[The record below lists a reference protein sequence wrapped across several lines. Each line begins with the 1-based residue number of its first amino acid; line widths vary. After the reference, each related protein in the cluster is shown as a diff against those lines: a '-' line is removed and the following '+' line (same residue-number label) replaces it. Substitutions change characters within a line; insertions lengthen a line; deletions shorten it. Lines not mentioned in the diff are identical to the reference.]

1 MNNNRR
7 IMIVD
12 DEPYNV
18 LGLTIIL
25 QQSGY
30 TNIHSIIDTAY
41 SGKQA
46 LDLVISA
53 SEEGKE
59 SYGLIFMDCSMP
71 IMDGYTASEKIKKF
85 VKKNGIE

>member
-1 MNNNRR
+1 
-7 IMIVD
+7 MIVD

-30 TNIHSIIDTAY
+30 PNIQSIIDCAHT
-41 SGKQA
+41 GQQA

-53 SEEGKE
+53 YKE
-59 SYGLIFMDCSMP
+59 AKHSYGIIFMDCSMP
-71 IMDGYTASEKIKKF
+71 IMDGYNASEKIRKF
-85 VKKNGIE
+85 LKNQ

>member
-1 MNNNRR
+1 
-7 IMIVD
+7 MIVD
-12 DEPYNV
+12 DEPYNI

-30 TNIHSIIDTAY
+30 SNIQSIIDSAHT
-41 SGKQA
+41 GQQA

-53 SEEGKE
+53 YKEGKQ

-71 IMDGYTASEKIKKF
+71 IMDGYTATEKIRRF
-85 VKKNGIE
+85 LNN